1 MLYFDIVLYTLLWLL
16 RQLWRFIG
24 QGVLL
29 LKKCHRPPLAFS
41 RVQQHPL
48 TWQFISSWWD
58 HHLEQ
63 NPFGGNIWPNW
74 ERPAHKELAYINN
87 WTSIKVKFWWQCFVF
102 RIASLFIDLEK
113 GNDLN
118 LSPHIV
124 LYLVRKGGGFFS
136 VCGSL
141 LTMKILPSVF
151 RFVIWIK
158 TWRWKLPVTFTIV
171 SFALEYMASLFVCLH
186 C

>member
-1 MLYFDIVLYTLLWLL
+1 M
-16 RQLWRFIG
+16 
-24 QGVLL
+24 
-29 LKKCHRPPLAFS
+29 
-41 RVQQHPL
+41 
-48 TWQFISSWWD
+48 WQFISSWWD

-118 LSPHIV
+118 LSPTHCT
-124 LYLVRKGGGFFS
+124 LFGKKRRWLFFC
-136 VCGSL
+136 VWL
-141 LTMKILPSVF
+141 AVDYEDLTKRLPFCHLDQNMEVETSCDIYHCVF
-151 RFVIWIK
+151 RFRIHG
-158 TWRWKLPVTFTIV
+158 F
-171 SFALEYMASLFVCLH
+171 FVCLFALLVRMDEGFMACLH